1 VTAPRTSIVLP
12 TLGRSPLL
20 AECLRSLRAE
30 AGSDRELIV
39 VAQGGVERP
48 PSGGAAGEE
57 APGERWIRAERP
69 LGFAGAVNLG
79 VGAATAPYVAVM
91 NDDAV
96 VEPGWLAALEAALD
110 ADPEVASAQGLNLA
124 GNGPSGPGAGV
135 AGDGRPAPGGAGAP
149 PTVDGRGLAWNR
161 WLQAVQIGHGEP
173 AGEADDGT
181 REVFGV
187 SATAA
192 LYRHAALLAVARPAP
207 STPGG
212 VGPRGAAPEVFDSRL
227 GTYYEDADLAL
238 RLRAA
243 GHRALSVPSARVWHA
258 GSLTAGDGVA
268 RWRRVHGNRYLVVA
282 GFLGRSFWGR
292 LPLLVLRDLLDLV
305 EVAATGRFRRVGG
318 LLAGWGRAARLLPGF
333 ARTGPPRFAPAAL
346 VEAPAPAPAVSGP
359 TGAP

>member
-1 VTAPRTSIVLP
+1 VAVTAPVTSIVVP

-20 AECLRSLRAE
+20 AECLRALRAE
-30 AGSDRELIV
+30 AAGDRELIV
-39 VAQGGVERP
+39 VAQGGCGEP
-48 PSGGAAGEE
+48 PSHGAAGD
-57 APGERWIRAERP
+57 AASRERWIRVERP

-79 VGAATAPYVAVM
+79 VGAASASYVAVM

-110 ADPEVASAQGLNLA
+110 ADPRAASAQGLNLA
-124 GNGPSGPGAGV
+124 GNGPSGA
-135 AGDGRPAPGGAGAP
+135 GAGAP
-149 PTVDGRGLAWNR
+149 GAGAPTVDGRGLAWNR
-161 WLQAVQIGHGEP
+161 WLQAVQIGHGET
-173 AGEADDGT
+173 ADRVEEAP

-192 LYRHAALLAVARPAP
+192 LYRRAALLAVARPAP
-207 STPGG
+207 NLDRPAD
-212 VGPRGAAPEVFDSRL
+212 PDAPPQVFDSRL

-282 GFLGRSFWGR
+282 GFLGSAFWGR

-305 EVAATGRFRRVGG
+305 EVAATGRFRRAAGV
-318 LLAGWGRAARLLPGF
+318 LAGWARAARLLPAF
-333 ARTGPPRFAPAAL
+333 ARTGPPRFTPAAL
-346 VEAPAPAPAVSGP
+346 VEVPAPASTAGGPAEAS
-359 TGAP
+359 

>member
-1 VTAPRTSIVLP
+1 MTAPVTSIVLP

-39 VAQGGVERP
+39 VAQGGVEKP
-48 PSGGAAGEE
+48 PDGGTAGEA
-57 APGERWIRAERP
+57 APRESWIRVARP
-69 LGFAGAVNLG
+69 LGFAGAVNRG

-96 VEPGWLAALEAALD
+96 IEPGWFAALEAALD
-110 ADPEVASAQGLNLA
+110 GDPGAASAQGLNLA
-124 GNGPSGPGAGV
+124 GGGPTE
-135 AGDGRPAPGGAGAP
+135 RP
-149 PTVDGRGLAWNR
+149 VIDGRGLTWNR
-161 WLQAVQIGHGEP
+161 WLQAVQIGHGERAEP
-173 AGEADDGT
+173 GPDGLGAAAAA

-192 LYRHAALLAVARPAP
+192 LYRRAALLAVARP
-207 STPGG
+207 
-212 VGPRGAAPEVFDSRL
+212 PRRAEGSDTSPEVFDSRL

-243 GHRALSVPSARVWHA
+243 GHRALSVASARVWHG

-305 EVAATGRFRRVGG
+305 QVAGTGRFRRVAGV
-318 LLAGWGRAARLLPGF
+318 LAGWGRAARLLPGF

-346 VEAPAPAPAVSGP
+346 VGAPAPAPVAGGP
-359 TGAP
+359 AGAP

>member
-1 VTAPRTSIVLP
+1 MTAPITSIVLP

-20 AECLRSLRAE
+20 AECLRALRAE

-39 VAQGGVERP
+39 VAQGGCEGP
-48 PSGGAAGEE
+48 PSDGAVGDA
-57 APGERWIRAERP
+57 APLERWIRVERP

-79 VGAATAPYVAVM
+79 VGAAAAPRVAVM

-110 ADPEVASAQGLNLA
+110 ADPEVASVQGLNLA
-124 GNGPSGPGAGV
+124 GNGPSGPGAGNGPSGAG
-135 AGDGRPAPGGAGAP
+135 AGDGHPAGGDVA

-173 AGEADDGT
+173 AEAVEDAHDGS

-192 LYRHAALLAVARPAP
+192 LYRRAALLAVARPAC
-207 STPGG
+207 
-212 VGPRGAAPEVFDSRL
+212 GPDAPPEVFDSRL

-243 GHRALSVPSARVWHA
+243 GHRALSVASARVWHA

-268 RWRRVHGNRYLVVA
+268 RWRRVHGNRYLVMA
-282 GFLGRSFWGR
+282 AFLGSAFWGR
-292 LPLLVLRDLLDLV
+292 LPLLVLRDVLDLV
-305 EVAATGRFRRVGG
+305 EVAATGRFRRLAGV
-318 LLAGWGRAARLLPGF
+318 LAGWGRAARLLPGF
-333 ARTGPPRFAPAAL
+333 ARTGPPRFAPEAL
-346 VEAPAPAPAVSGP
+346 AETP
-359 TGAP
+359 